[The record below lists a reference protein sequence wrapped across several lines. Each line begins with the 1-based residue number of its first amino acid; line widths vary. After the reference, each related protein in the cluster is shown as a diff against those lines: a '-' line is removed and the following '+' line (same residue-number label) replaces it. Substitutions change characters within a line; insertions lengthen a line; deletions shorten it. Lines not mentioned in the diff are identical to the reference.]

1 MKQYLIQQSV
11 DVAITYQVT
20 ANSLEEAQALANNGD
35 HIYEDIIDIQ
45 VLPWDKPWDV
55 SEVEHWTA
63 VMTQE
68 QLKPYIILGLD

>member
-11 DVAITYQVT
+11 DVAITYQVN
-20 ANSLEEAQALANNGD
+20 ANSLEEAQALADGGD